1 MLKLCASQRARSKHT
16 AMSLA
21 GHAAAVLCLPQTPPH
36 SDNRQTTDR
45 LGCGDALSCYIC
57 SQSGTKALQ
66 VSHQPCP
73 QDLFCFQFLLA
84 WEQTLSQQS
93 KWTQKHFLSATV
105 RKNLALCTPTF
116 HPASM
121 QPKWPYLVGIKDVS
135 SEGQIWHMHVYLF
148 ITRLFVEAVHCWT
161 LSILI

>member
-1 MLKLCASQRARSKHT
+1 MLKLWASQRARSNHT

-21 GHAAAVLCLPQTPPH
+21 GHAVAVLCLPQTPPH
-36 SDNRQTTDR
+36 SDSRQTTDR

-93 KWTQKHFLSATV
+93 KSTQTFSLCHREKEPRSLHADIPPCKCAT
-105 RKNLALCTPTF
+105 KMT
-116 HPASM
+116 
-121 QPKWPYLVGIKDVS
+121 IS
-135 SEGQIWHMHVYLF
+135 SWDK
-148 ITRLFVEAVHCWT
+148 
-161 LSILI
+161 